1 MRPKVT
7 SAGDRGVLA
16 DFGADVSA
24 AELHARAGALRARP
38 DVVACMVGHQS
49 LYVVFDGEPAID
61 FDDVPP
67 IAFTP
72 RTHVLDVDFSG
83 PDLDE
88 FLALAHITRD
98 AFLHR
103 IPSIRLTAR
112 YLGFRAGFAY
122 LEGWPDEWRM
132 PRRTTS
138 RNLVPRGSFAIA
150 GAMAGFYPV
159 DSPGGWNLLGRT
171 NATLWDPNAEPPN
184 RFGPGDVIEIRPAS
198 IAAFDAPSAPNIEDD
213 GDVVAE
219 VIAPGQL
226 TTIIGARDWKRA
238 DYGVS
243 PGGPFDGF
251 AAALANRAAGN
262 DDDAP
267 LLECVLVAP
276 RLRFRTPRRAAFCDG
291 SGNLQTF
298 ALQIGEE
305 LNLGRFH
312 GGLRGYLAI
321 EGGVDEMRA
330 RYAEAPMVLRAGMSL
345 RSSRVSTIES
355 LLPRFL
361 GKKVPLR
368 RYRSSGQAPADE
380 GTTLARQKPIATEI
394 RIVLG
399 PHDAPPL
406 PEEWEVTPE
415 LNRVGI
421 RLRRRAPSTSLR
433 AGSSGPAG
441 EPPALRELPSCG
453 MQFGTLQWHPDG
465 SLVAMGPDH
474 PVTGGYLQSATVI
487 SDDLWKLA
495 QLAPGERVRLIA
507 V

>member
-1 MRPKVT
+1 MQPKVT
-7 SAGDRGVLA
+7 RAGDRGILA
-16 DFGADVSA
+16 DFGADVTA
-24 AELHARAGALRARP
+24 AELHARAAALHEDP
-38 DVVACMVGHQS
+38 HVVACVVGQQS
-49 LYVVFDGEPAID
+49 LYVVFDGDPAID

-72 RTHVLDVDFSG
+72 RTHVIDVDFSG

-88 FLALAHITRD
+88 LLAYAHLARGDFLKRV
-98 AFLHR
+98 
-103 IPSIRLTAR
+103 PSIRLTAR
-112 YLGFRAGFAY
+112 YLGFCAGFAY

-171 NATLWDPNAEPPN
+171 NASLWDSNADPPN
-184 RFGPGDVIEIRPAS
+184 RFAPGDVIEIRPAS
-198 IAAFDAPSAPNIEDD
+198 IDSFDAPAAANVENGSEI
-213 GDVVAE
+213 VAE
-219 VIAPGQL
+219 VVAPGQL
-226 TTIIGARDWKRA
+226 TTIVGARDWKRA

-243 PGGPFDGF
+243 PGGPFDVL

-276 RLRFRTPRRAAFCDG
+276 RLRFRTARRAAFCDG
-291 SGNLQTF
+291 GGDVQTF
-298 ALQIGEE
+298 TLAAGEE

-321 EGGVDEMRA
+321 EGGIDEMRA
-330 RYAEAPMVLRAGMSL
+330 RYAEAPTVVRVGMAIRSL
-345 RSSRVSTIES
+345 KREASYLRVSTVES

-361 GKKVPLR
+361 GEKVPLR

-380 GTTLARQKPIATEI
+380 GADLSRKEPEAKDI
-394 RIVLG
+394 RIILG
-399 PHDAPPL
+399 PHDAPTL
-406 PEEWEVTPE
+406 PEEWEVTAQ

-421 RLRRRAPSTSLR
+421 RLRPIETSSFV
-433 AGSSGPAG
+433 ASAN
-441 EPPALRELPSCG
+441 LPSCG

-474 PVTGGYLQSATVI
+474 PVTGGYLQPATVV

-495 QLAPGERVRLIA
+495 QLAPGERIRLIVCTA
-507 V
+507 G